1 MPIRLFQCH
10 PLPLGRGRKGKTL
23 TSAYKVGQAQ
33 PLGPYALVNVDPQ
46 GGDRGT
52 TQGILTGP
60 KSVCQNPVGVMIILC
75 QKVGKYPGS
84 LAEIKDDRS
93 A

>member
-1 MPIRLFQCH
+1 MLKNRVGRETGTKQFILFG
-10 PLPLGRGRKGKTL
+10 LN
-23 TSAYKVGQAQ
+23 
-33 PLGPYALVNVDPQ
+33 ALVNVDPQ

-60 KSVCQNPVGVMIILC
+60 KSVCQNPVGVMSILC